1 LTDVTFRP
9 ATVADAAAL
18 HALIS
23 GHVKEGHLLP
33 RSLDDLSRHAARFV
47 VCEAGGEIM
56 ACAEL
61 APLSPRVAE
70 VRSLVVFGAF
80 RSGGLAGKLV
90 DKLSARAR
98 TLGFDTLC
106 AFTHDARFFLRQNFS
121 IVPHHWLPEK
131 VATDC
136 VSCPLFRT
144 CGQLAMILPLEAVS
158 RVAARPSLVR
168 RKRVA

>member
-1 LTDVTFRP
+1 MTDVTFRP
-9 ATVADAAAL
+9 AHTADAAAL
-18 HALIS
+18 HALVS

-33 RSLDDLSRHAARFV
+33 RSLDELTRHATRFV
-47 VCEAGGEIM
+47 VGEAGGEIV

-61 APLSPRVAE
+61 APLSRRVAE
-70 VRSLVVFGAF
+70 VRSLVVSKAF
-80 RSGGLAGKLV
+80 RRGGLAGRLV
-90 DKLSARAR
+90 DTLSARAR
-98 TLGFDTLC
+98 TLGFESLC

-131 VATDC
+131 ISTDC

-144 CGQLAMILPLEAVS
+144 CGQLAMILPLETM
-158 RVAARPSLVR
+158 ARPAAQPAVIR